1 MKRIGHLYEHAFTP
15 AALLAAYH
23 MAARHKHGKRACFN
37 FETHLASN
45 LDALHR
51 ELQSGSYCPRPYYS
65 FMVYEP
71 KARRIFAPAFRD
83 LVVQHAIYAVA
94 GPIFERTFIDQSFA
108 CRIGYGTHKAADYA
122 QAALQ
127 ACDPASYTLKLDIRK
142 FFYRIDR
149 QVLRRLIEKKIKD
162 CRFVDLM
169 MQFADHGEPVGI
181 PIGNLL
187 SQLYALIYLNPL
199 DHFIKRELGVKHY
212 CRYVDDFI
220 LFGETR
226 QALLAAKE
234 RIVEFITGLRLEL
247 SKFTLARIA
256 RGINFVGY
264 RTWASKR
271 FIRRRSLYTFR
282 TAVKRGAMQSAVSVL
297 GHARRTHSLQHLLNY
312 LKEHSHAL
320 THQLPQI
327 YRRADHAGT
336 YPANGRQRPAPRAGD
351 RYSRWDYLCQP
362 A

>member
-1 MKRIGHLYEHAFTP
+1 MKRIGHLFGRAFTP
-15 AALLAAYH
+15 EALLAAYH
-23 MAARHKHGKRACFN
+23 AAARHKHGKRACFN

-45 LDALHR
+45 LNALHR
-51 ELQSGSYCPRPYYS
+51 ELADGSYRPRPYYS

-71 KARRIFAPAFRD
+71 KPRRIFAPAFRD
-83 LVVQHAIYAVA
+83 LVVQHAIYAAV
-94 GPIFERTFIDQSFA
+94 GPIFDRTFIDQSFA

-127 ACDPASYTLKLDIRK
+127 TCALDSYTLKLDIRK

-149 QVLRRLIEKKIKD
+149 SILRGLIERRIKD
-162 CRFVDLM
+162 RRFVDLM

-199 DHFIKRELGVKHY
+199 DHFIKRELGVKRY

-220 LFGETR
+220 LFGLSRDE
-226 QALLAAKE
+226 LLAHKT
-234 RIVEFITGLRLEL
+234 RIVEFIAGLGLEL
-247 SKFTLARIA
+247 SKFTLARA
-256 RGINFVGY
+256 KHGVNFVGY

-271 FIRRRSLYTFR
+271 FVRRHSLFTFR
-282 TAVKRGAMQSAVSVL
+282 RAVKHGDVGCLASCL
-297 GHARRTHSLQHLLNY
+297 GHARRTHSLQHLLRAI
-312 LKEHSHAL
+312 KEKHHAYYR
-320 THQLPQI
+320 QLPKV
-327 YRRADHAGT
+327 YRRPDHAGT
-336 YPANGRQRPAPRAGD
+336 ASAGKREPPAPRPGTG
-351 RYSRWDYLCQP
+351 YSGWDYLCQC